1 MIVDTDMIVC
11 KNEKKNKPLK
21 DIGLFS
27 LQNANLLWSPE
38 RLNYSD
44 FLEKLIFRIARKPNS
59 LITHLQRIYFCFHK
73 KLDDQL
79 FAAIVDF
86 LVILNKRGL
95 AISWRVLMGAKSNL
109 DSHQFKLIKDYLK
122 DEQASSGLL
131 QGNQY
136 SIFTKGMIGL
146 NNMISYIDK
155 PEKSDYDPLEIARDH
170 IEYSQLQEAKHVLEN
185 AILKQPKRFEL
196 QLELLALY
204 QSTRDQE
211 GFNQMQDKLK
221 QSGFDIIDEWN
232 QLNYLFKG
240 QNSDG

>member
-1 MIVDTDMIVC
+1 MTVDTDLIVC
-11 KNEKKNKPLK
+11 KNEKKNSPVQG
-21 DIGLFS
+21 IGFFS
-27 LQNANLLWSPE
+27 LQDANMLWSPE

-44 FLEKLIFRIARKPNS
+44 FLEKLVFRIARKPNA
-59 LITHLQRIYFCFHK
+59 LMPHLQRIYFCFHK
-73 KLDDQL
+73 NLNEQL

-95 AISWRVLMGAKSNL
+95 AISWRVLIGAKSILNAY
-109 DSHQFKLIKDYLK
+109 QFKMIKDYLK
-122 DEQASSGLL
+122 DEHARFSLL
-131 QGNQY
+131 TGNQY
-136 SIFTKGMIGL
+136 SIFTKGLIGV

-155 PEKSDYDPLEIARDH
+155 PEKLDYDPLEIARDH
-170 IEYSQLQEAKHVLEN
+170 IEYSQLEEAKHVLEN

-196 QLELLALY
+196 QHELLALY
-204 QSTRDQE
+204 QSTRDPE
-211 GFNQMQDKLK
+211 GFNKMLNELK